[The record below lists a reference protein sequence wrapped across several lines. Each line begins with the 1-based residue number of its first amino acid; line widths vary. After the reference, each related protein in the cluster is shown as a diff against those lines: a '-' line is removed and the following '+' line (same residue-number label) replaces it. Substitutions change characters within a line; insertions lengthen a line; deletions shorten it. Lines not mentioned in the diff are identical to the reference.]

1 MAPDSR
7 LLAPV
12 TTDVHPSSSSSSSS
26 FSSSSSSS
34 SPPPPPSPSSSST
47 PSPSASSSC
56 SAQVRQG
63 IFRTPPLGREGL
75 VSAATSSLSCAITSS
90 TSSFP
95 SASSTSSQSQSKGP
109 SGSLDG
115 LNPSKS
121 STPLGTSSSPSPSPP
136 PPLPGPLSKSCSVTR
151 ASSNHFSPSSS
162 SLTRSTMLPTSLPPS
177 SSSSSSSSS
186 PEATGSQN
194 SHPPSSTTSSS
205 PYPAENVPRSSSSFT
220 LQRQSTST
228 HCPHS
233 SPSASPARRTSSSN
247 SPTSTS
253 TSSSS
258 PPTSSSSREAV
269 LRWSFWPLVLLIV
282 CLPKEAAC
290 GQYERRLLHDLLDN
304 YNNLERPVDNE
315 TEPVVVTFGITL
327 QQIIDVD
334 EKNQILT
341 TNVWL
346 NMDEKNQ
353 LLVTNT
359 WLKLEWKDVNLRWN
373 ESDYNGV
380 SDLRIP
386 PYKIWKPDVL
396 MYNSA
401 DEGFDGTY
409 PTKVVV
415 SSNGNCLYIPPG
427 IFKSTCKI
435 DITWFPF
442 DDQRC
447 KMKFGSWT
455 YSGWQLDLQLQS
467 EDGGDLSDFIKNGE
481 WDLIGCPGK
490 RNAIYYKCCPEP
502 YVDVTFEIVIRRR
515 TLYYF
520 CNLILPCVLI
530 ASMAVLGFTLPPD
543 CGEKLSLEVPGV
555 RNVQNYRC
563 CPEPYVD
570 ITFTIKIRRR
580 TIYYL
585 YNLVL
590 PCVMISSMSLLG
602 FSLPPDTGEKLTLGV
617 TILLSLTVF
626 HNLVTETLPQ
636 VSDAMPVL
644 GTYFN
649 CIMFMVASSVVS
661 TVLILNYHHRSAETH
676 EMSPLAGP
684 RMNPWVKSLFLQWL
698 PWVLRLHRPG
708 EKITRKTI
716 MMNNKMRELEL
727 KERSSRSLLANVLD
741 IDDDFRAHTLPH
753 THTTNNTAGF
763 MRVPHGGH
771 SVDDTHLVHTCM
783 SSCTRELNL
792 ILKEIRVITDKMRK
806 DDDDEEIANDWKF
819 AAMVVDRLCLI
830 VFTLFTITATIAVLL
845 SAPHIIVP

>member
-543 CGEKLSLEVPGV
+543 CGEKLSL
-555 RNVQNYRC
+555 
-563 CPEPYVD
+563 
-570 ITFTIKIRRR
+570 
-580 TIYYL
+580 
-585 YNLVL
+585 
-590 PCVMISSMSLLG
+590 
-602 FSLPPDTGEKLTLGV
+602 GV

-676 EMSPLAGP
+676 EMSPL
-684 RMNPWVKSLFLQWL
+684 VKSLFLQWL

-727 KERSSRSLLANVLD
+727 KVRQEERSSRSLLANVLD

>member
-1 MAPDSR
+1 MNVGCFMISW
-7 LLAPV
+7 
-12 TTDVHPSSSSSSSS
+12 TTTTRWRDLW
-26 FSSSSSSS
+26 
-34 SPPPPPSPSSSST
+34 
-47 PSPSASSSC
+47 
-56 SAQVRQG
+56 
-63 IFRTPPLGREGL
+63 RTGE
-75 VSAATSSLSCAITSS
+75 
-90 TSSFP
+90 
-95 SASSTSSQSQSKGP
+95 
-109 SGSLDG
+109 
-115 LNPSKS
+115 
-121 STPLGTSSSPSPSPP
+121 
-136 PPLPGPLSKSCSVTR
+136 
-151 ASSNHFSPSSS
+151 
-162 SLTRSTMLPTSLPPS
+162 
-177 SSSSSSSSS
+177 
-186 PEATGSQN
+186 
-194 SHPPSSTTSSS
+194 
-205 PYPAENVPRSSSSFT
+205 
-220 LQRQSTST
+220 
-228 HCPHS
+228 
-233 SPSASPARRTSSSN
+233 
-247 SPTSTS
+247 
-253 TSSSS
+253 
-258 PPTSSSSREAV
+258 
-269 LRWSFWPLVLLIV
+269 
-282 CLPKEAAC
+282 
-290 GQYERRLLHDLLDN
+290 
-304 YNNLERPVDNE
+304 PVD
-315 TEPVVVTFGITL
+315 VLFGITL

-353 LLVTNT
+353 LLITNT
-359 WLKLEWKDVNLRWN
+359 WLKLEWKDVNLQWN
-373 ESDYNGV
+373 ETDYGGV
-380 SDLRIP
+380 KDLRIP

-409 PTKVVV
+409 QTKVVV

-543 CGEKLSLEVPGV
+543 CGEKLSLE
-555 RNVQNYRC
+555 
-563 CPEPYVD
+563 
-570 ITFTIKIRRR
+570 I
-580 TIYYL
+580 
-585 YNLVL
+585 
-590 PCVMISSMSLLG
+590 
-602 FSLPPDTGEKLTLGV
+602 
-617 TILLSLTVF
+617 TILLSLTLF
-626 HNLVTETLPQ
+626 LNM
-636 VSDAMPVL
+636 VSATTPATSESVPL
-644 GTYFN
+644 IGTYFN

-676 EMSPLAGP
+676 EMSPL
-684 RMNPWVKSLFLQWL
+684 VKSLFLQWL

-716 MMNNKMRELEL
+716 MMSNKMRELEL
-727 KERSSRSLLANVLD
+727 KVRQELTAPLFTIRLSLELPFGQCPLEERSSKSLLANVLD

-753 THTTNNTAGF
+753 THTTNTNNTAGYI
-763 MRVPHGGH
+763 RVPHGGH
-771 SVDDTHLVHTCM
+771 SVDDSHLVHTCM

-806 DDDDEEIANDWKF
+806 DDEDGEVANDWKF

-830 VFTLFTITATIAVLL
+830 IFTFFTITATVAVLL

>member
-1 MAPDSR
+1 MNVGCFMISW
-7 LLAPV
+7 
-12 TTDVHPSSSSSSSS
+12 TTTTRWRDLW
-26 FSSSSSSS
+26 
-34 SPPPPPSPSSSST
+34 
-47 PSPSASSSC
+47 
-56 SAQVRQG
+56 
-63 IFRTPPLGREGL
+63 RTGE
-75 VSAATSSLSCAITSS
+75 
-90 TSSFP
+90 
-95 SASSTSSQSQSKGP
+95 
-109 SGSLDG
+109 
-115 LNPSKS
+115 
-121 STPLGTSSSPSPSPP
+121 
-136 PPLPGPLSKSCSVTR
+136 
-151 ASSNHFSPSSS
+151 
-162 SLTRSTMLPTSLPPS
+162 
-177 SSSSSSSSS
+177 
-186 PEATGSQN
+186 
-194 SHPPSSTTSSS
+194 
-205 PYPAENVPRSSSSFT
+205 
-220 LQRQSTST
+220 
-228 HCPHS
+228 
-233 SPSASPARRTSSSN
+233 
-247 SPTSTS
+247 
-253 TSSSS
+253 
-258 PPTSSSSREAV
+258 
-269 LRWSFWPLVLLIV
+269 
-282 CLPKEAAC
+282 
-290 GQYERRLLHDLLDN
+290 
-304 YNNLERPVDNE
+304 PVD
-315 TEPVVVTFGITL
+315 VLFGITL

-353 LLVTNT
+353 LLITNT
-359 WLKLEWKDVNLRWN
+359 WLKLEWKDVNLQWN
-373 ESDYNGV
+373 ETDYGGV
-380 SDLRIP
+380 KDLRIP

-409 PTKVVV
+409 QTKVVV

-543 CGEKLSLEVPGV
+543 CGEKLSL
-555 RNVQNYRC
+555 
-563 CPEPYVD
+563 
-570 ITFTIKIRRR
+570 
-580 TIYYL
+580 
-585 YNLVL
+585 
-590 PCVMISSMSLLG
+590 
-602 FSLPPDTGEKLTLGV
+602 GV

-676 EMSPLAGP
+676 EMSPL
-684 RMNPWVKSLFLQWL
+684 VKSLFLQWL

-716 MMNNKMRELEL
+716 MMSNKMRELEL
-727 KERSSRSLLANVLD
+727 KVRQELTAPLFTIRLSLELPFGQCPLEERSSKSLLANVLD

-753 THTTNNTAGF
+753 THTTNTNNTAGYI
-763 MRVPHGGH
+763 RVPHGGH
-771 SVDDTHLVHTCM
+771 SVDDSHLVHTCM

-806 DDDDEEIANDWKF
+806 DDEDGEVANDWKF

-830 VFTLFTITATIAVLL
+830 IFTFFTITATVAVLL

>member
-334 EKNQILT
+334 EKNQ
-341 TNVWL
+341 
-346 NMDEKNQ
+346 

-543 CGEKLSLEVPGV
+543 CGEKLSL
-555 RNVQNYRC
+555 
-563 CPEPYVD
+563 
-570 ITFTIKIRRR
+570 
-580 TIYYL
+580 
-585 YNLVL
+585 
-590 PCVMISSMSLLG
+590 
-602 FSLPPDTGEKLTLGV
+602 GV

-727 KERSSRSLLANVLD
+727 KVRQEERSSRSLLANVLD

>member
-334 EKNQILT
+334 EKNQ
-341 TNVWL
+341 
-346 NMDEKNQ
+346 

-543 CGEKLSLEVPGV
+543 CGEKLSL
-555 RNVQNYRC
+555 
-563 CPEPYVD
+563 
-570 ITFTIKIRRR
+570 
-580 TIYYL
+580 
-585 YNLVL
+585 
-590 PCVMISSMSLLG
+590 
-602 FSLPPDTGEKLTLGV
+602 GV

-626 HNLVTETLPQ
+626 SNMVNDTMPTT
-636 VSDAMPVL
+636 SDAVPLL

-727 KERSSRSLLANVLD
+727 KVRQEERSSRSLLANVLD

>member
-334 EKNQILT
+334 EKNQ
-341 TNVWL
+341 
-346 NMDEKNQ
+346 

-543 CGEKLSLEVPGV
+543 CGEKLSL
-555 RNVQNYRC
+555 
-563 CPEPYVD
+563 
-570 ITFTIKIRRR
+570 
-580 TIYYL
+580 
-585 YNLVL
+585 
-590 PCVMISSMSLLG
+590 
-602 FSLPPDTGEKLTLGV
+602 GV

-676 EMSPLAGP
+676 EMSPL
-684 RMNPWVKSLFLQWL
+684 VKSLFLQWL

-727 KERSSRSLLANVLD
+727 KVRQEERSSRSLLANVLD

>member
-12 TTDVHPSSSSSSSS
+12 TTNVYPSSP
-26 FSSSSSSS
+26 
-34 SPPPPPSPSSSST
+34 SPPSSAATFSSSST
-47 PSPSASSSC
+47 PPSSS
-56 SAQVRQG
+56 SQVHQG
-63 IFRTPPLGREGL
+63 TVRTPPLGREGL
-75 VSAATSSLSCAITSS
+75 VSAATSSLSCATSSITSS
-90 TSSFP
+90 SSPSYAFP
-95 SASSTSSQSQSKGP
+95 SLSKSSQSQSKSPSDSVDGP
-109 SGSLDG
+109 S
-115 LNPSKS
+115 PSKPE
-121 STPLGTSSSPSPSPP
+121 TPLDTSPSPSLSPLLPP
-136 PPLPGPLSKSCSVTR
+136 PPLPSQQLSKSCSVTR
-151 ASSNHFSPSSS
+151 ASSKHSSPSSS
-162 SLTRSTMLPTSLPPS
+162 SLTRSMFATL
-177 SSSSSSSSS
+177 SSS
-186 PEATGSQN
+186 PSSYSPSSLEVTGSQD
-194 SHPPSSTTSSS
+194 SYPRSSITSTPFSS
-205 PYPAENVPRSSSSFT
+205 LYPAENVPTSSCSVTS
-220 LQRQSTST
+220 QSEST
-228 HCPHS
+228 T
-233 SPSASPARRTSSSN
+233 SASSLTSSSRRN
-247 SPTSTS
+247 SSSKSPSSSTS
-253 TSSSS
+253 TSSST
-258 PPTSSSSREAV
+258 PSSTSREAV
-269 LRWSFWPLVLLIV
+269 LRWSFWPLILLIV

-327 QQIIDVD
+327 QQIIDV
-334 EKNQILT
+334 
-341 TNVWL
+341 
-346 NMDEKNQ
+346 DEKNQ

-543 CGEKLSLEVPGV
+543 CGEKLSL
-555 RNVQNYRC
+555 
-563 CPEPYVD
+563 
-570 ITFTIKIRRR
+570 
-580 TIYYL
+580 
-585 YNLVL
+585 
-590 PCVMISSMSLLG
+590 
-602 FSLPPDTGEKLTLGV
+602 GV

-626 HNLVTETLPQ
+626 SNMVNDTMPTT
-636 VSDAMPVL
+636 SDAVPLL

-661 TVLILNYHHRSAETH
+661 TVLILNYHHRSADTH
-676 EMSPLAGP
+676 EMSPL
-684 RMNPWVKSLFLQWL
+684 VKSLFLQWL

-727 KERSSRSLLANVLD
+727 KCPLEERSSRSLLANVLD

-763 MRVPHGGH
+763 MRPPHGGH

-806 DDDDEEIANDWKF
+806 DDDEEEVANDWKF

-830 VFTLFTITATIAVLL
+830 VFTLFTVTATIAVLL

>member
-7 LLAPV
+7 LLATAHPPFSSPSSL
-12 TTDVHPSSSSSSSS
+12 TGSTRLKGREGLWLSGPSSSPTHAPSSSSSSCSS
-26 FSSSSSSS
+26 PSSPTCSTSAQATTRAPKP
-34 SPPPPPSPSSSST
+34 PPPPPSTTTARSS
-47 PSPSASSSC
+47 
-56 SAQVRQG
+56 
-63 IFRTPPLGREGL
+63 LL
-75 VSAATSSLSCAITSS
+75 SAA
-90 TSSFP
+90 P
-95 SASSTSSQSQSKGP
+95 
-109 SGSLDG
+109 
-115 LNPSKS
+115 
-121 STPLGTSSSPSPSPP
+121 TPQ
-136 PPLPGPLSKSCSVTR
+136 
-151 ASSNHFSPSSS
+151 
-162 SLTRSTMLPTSLPPS
+162 
-177 SSSSSSSSS
+177 
-186 PEATGSQN
+186 PE
-194 SHPPSSTTSSS
+194 
-205 PYPAENVPRSSSSFT
+205 R
-220 LQRQSTST
+220 L
-228 HCPHS
+228 
-233 SPSASPARRTSSSN
+233 
-247 SPTSTS
+247 STS

-258 PPTSSSSREAV
+258 IMSSDLASSHAPTTSSLVSSSSISSFSSTTSSPPSPPSCPSSSSSSRPSSTTTTTTSIIVQPQGSGREGPP
-269 LRWSFWPLVLLIV
+269 RWALWPIVLLIV
-282 CLPKEAAC
+282 CLPKEATC
-290 GQYERRLLHDLLDN
+290 GHNERRLLHDLLDN
-304 YNNLERPVDNE
+304 YNPLERPVGNE
-315 TEPVVVTFGITL
+315 SEPVVVSFGITL

-334 EKNQILT
+334 EKNQ
-341 TNVWL
+341 
-346 NMDEKNQ
+346 
-353 LLVTNT
+353 LLITNT

-373 ESDYNGV
+373 ESDYGGV
-380 SDLRIP
+380 KDLRIP

-409 PTKVVV
+409 QTKVVV
-415 SSNGNCLYIPPG
+415 SSSGGCLYIPPG

-543 CGEKLSLEVPGV
+543 CGEKLSLEVPGE
-555 RNVQNYRC
+555 RNVLTYKC

-570 ITFTIKIRRR
+570 ITFVIKLRRR

-585 YNLVL
+585 YNLVV
-590 PCVMISSMSLLG
+590 PCIMISSMTLLG

-661 TVLILNYHHRSAETH
+661 TVLILNYHHRSADTH
-676 EMSPLAGP
+676 EMSP
-684 RMNPWVKSLFLQWL
+684 MVKSLFLQWL

-727 KERSSRSLLANVLD
+727 KVREEERSSKSLLANVLD

-753 THTTNNTAGF
+753 THTTNTNNTAGF
-763 MRVPHGGH
+763 IRVPHGGH

-792 ILKEIRVITDKMRK
+792 ILKEVRIITDKMRK
-806 DDDDEEIANDWKF
+806 DDEDGEVANDWKF

-830 VFTLFTITATIAVLL
+830 IFTLFTITATIAVLL

>member
-334 EKNQILT
+334 EKNQ
-341 TNVWL
+341 
-346 NMDEKNQ
+346 

-543 CGEKLSLEVPGV
+543 CGEKLSLE
-555 RNVQNYRC
+555 
-563 CPEPYVD
+563 
-570 ITFTIKIRRR
+570 I
-580 TIYYL
+580 
-585 YNLVL
+585 
-590 PCVMISSMSLLG
+590 
-602 FSLPPDTGEKLTLGV
+602 
-617 TILLSLTVF
+617 TILLSLTLF
-626 HNLVTETLPQ
+626 LNM
-636 VSDAMPVL
+636 VSATTPATSESVPL
-644 GTYFN
+644 IGTYFN

-727 KERSSRSLLANVLD
+727 KVRQEERSSRSLLANVLD

>member
-7 LLAPV
+7 LLATAHPPFSSPSSL
-12 TTDVHPSSSSSSSS
+12 TGSTRLKGREGLWLSGPSSSPTHAPSSSSSSCSS
-26 FSSSSSSS
+26 PSSPTCSTSAQATTRAPKP
-34 SPPPPPSPSSSST
+34 PPPPPSTTTARSS
-47 PSPSASSSC
+47 
-56 SAQVRQG
+56 
-63 IFRTPPLGREGL
+63 LL
-75 VSAATSSLSCAITSS
+75 SAA
-90 TSSFP
+90 P
-95 SASSTSSQSQSKGP
+95 
-109 SGSLDG
+109 
-115 LNPSKS
+115 
-121 STPLGTSSSPSPSPP
+121 TPQ
-136 PPLPGPLSKSCSVTR
+136 
-151 ASSNHFSPSSS
+151 
-162 SLTRSTMLPTSLPPS
+162 
-177 SSSSSSSSS
+177 
-186 PEATGSQN
+186 PE
-194 SHPPSSTTSSS
+194 
-205 PYPAENVPRSSSSFT
+205 R
-220 LQRQSTST
+220 L
-228 HCPHS
+228 
-233 SPSASPARRTSSSN
+233 
-247 SPTSTS
+247 STS

-258 PPTSSSSREAV
+258 IMSSDLASSHAPTTSSLVSSSSISSFSSTTSSPPSPPSCPSSSSSSRPSSTTTTTTSIIVQPQGSGREGPP
-269 LRWSFWPLVLLIV
+269 RWALWPIVLLIV
-282 CLPKEAAC
+282 CLPKEATC
-290 GQYERRLLHDLLDN
+290 GHNERRLLHDLLDN
-304 YNNLERPVDNE
+304 YNPLERPVGNE
-315 TEPVVVTFGITL
+315 SEPVVVSFGITL

-334 EKNQILT
+334 EKNQ
-341 TNVWL
+341 
-346 NMDEKNQ
+346 
-353 LLVTNT
+353 LLITNT

-373 ESDYNGV
+373 ESDYGGV
-380 SDLRIP
+380 KDLRIP

-409 PTKVVV
+409 QTKVVV
-415 SSNGNCLYIPPG
+415 SSSGGCLYIPPG

-543 CGEKLSLEVPGV
+543 CGEKLSL
-555 RNVQNYRC
+555 
-563 CPEPYVD
+563 
-570 ITFTIKIRRR
+570 
-580 TIYYL
+580 
-585 YNLVL
+585 
-590 PCVMISSMSLLG
+590 
-602 FSLPPDTGEKLTLGV
+602 
-617 TILLSLTVF
+617 
-626 HNLVTETLPQ
+626 
-636 VSDAMPVL
+636 

-661 TVLILNYHHRSAETH
+661 TVLILNYHHRSADTH
-676 EMSPLAGP
+676 EMSP
-684 RMNPWVKSLFLQWL
+684 MVKSLFLQWL

-727 KERSSRSLLANVLD
+727 KERSSKSLLANVLD

-753 THTTNNTAGF
+753 THTTNTNNTAGF
-763 MRVPHGGH
+763 IRVPHGGH

-792 ILKEIRVITDKMRK
+792 ILKEVRIITDKMRK
-806 DDDDEEIANDWKF
+806 DDEDGEVANDWKF

-830 VFTLFTITATIAVLL
+830 IFTLFTITATIAVLL

>member
-7 LLAPV
+7 LLATAHPPFSSPSSL
-12 TTDVHPSSSSSSSS
+12 TGSTRLKGREGLWLSGPSSSPTHAPSSSSSSCSS
-26 FSSSSSSS
+26 PSSPTCSTSAQATTRAPKP
-34 SPPPPPSPSSSST
+34 PPPPPSTTTARSS
-47 PSPSASSSC
+47 
-56 SAQVRQG
+56 
-63 IFRTPPLGREGL
+63 LL
-75 VSAATSSLSCAITSS
+75 SAA
-90 TSSFP
+90 P
-95 SASSTSSQSQSKGP
+95 
-109 SGSLDG
+109 
-115 LNPSKS
+115 
-121 STPLGTSSSPSPSPP
+121 TPQ
-136 PPLPGPLSKSCSVTR
+136 
-151 ASSNHFSPSSS
+151 
-162 SLTRSTMLPTSLPPS
+162 
-177 SSSSSSSSS
+177 
-186 PEATGSQN
+186 PE
-194 SHPPSSTTSSS
+194 
-205 PYPAENVPRSSSSFT
+205 R
-220 LQRQSTST
+220 L
-228 HCPHS
+228 
-233 SPSASPARRTSSSN
+233 
-247 SPTSTS
+247 STS

-258 PPTSSSSREAV
+258 IMSSDLASSHAPTTSSLVSSSSISSFSSTTSSPPSPPSCPSSSSSSRPSSTTTTTTSIIVQPQGSGREGPP
-269 LRWSFWPLVLLIV
+269 RWALWPIVLLIV
-282 CLPKEAAC
+282 CLPKEATC
-290 GQYERRLLHDLLDN
+290 GHNERRLLHDLLDN
-304 YNNLERPVDNE
+304 YNPLERPVGNE
-315 TEPVVVTFGITL
+315 SEPVVVSFGITL

-334 EKNQILT
+334 EKNQ
-341 TNVWL
+341 
-346 NMDEKNQ
+346 
-353 LLVTNT
+353 LLITNT

-373 ESDYNGV
+373 ESDYGGV
-380 SDLRIP
+380 KDLRIP

-409 PTKVVV
+409 QTKVVV
-415 SSNGNCLYIPPG
+415 SSSGGCLYIPPG

-543 CGEKLSLEVPGV
+543 CGEKLSL
-555 RNVQNYRC
+555 
-563 CPEPYVD
+563 
-570 ITFTIKIRRR
+570 
-580 TIYYL
+580 
-585 YNLVL
+585 
-590 PCVMISSMSLLG
+590 
-602 FSLPPDTGEKLTLGV
+602 GV
-617 TILLSLTVF
+617 TVLLSLTVF
-626 HNLVTETLPQ
+626 LDMVNG
-636 VSDAMPVL
+636 SMPTTSESVPL
-644 GTYFN
+644 IGTYFN

-661 TVLILNYHHRSAETH
+661 TVLILNYHHRSADTH
-676 EMSPLAGP
+676 EMSP
-684 RMNPWVKSLFLQWL
+684 MVKSLFLQWL

-727 KERSSRSLLANVLD
+727 KCPLEERSSKSLLANVLD

-753 THTTNNTAGF
+753 THTTNTNNTAGF
-763 MRVPHGGH
+763 IRVPHGGH

-792 ILKEIRVITDKMRK
+792 ILKEVRIITDKMRK
-806 DDDDEEIANDWKF
+806 DDEDGEVANDWKF

-830 VFTLFTITATIAVLL
+830 IFTLFTITATIAVLL

>member
-7 LLAPV
+7 LLATAHPPFSSPSSL
-12 TTDVHPSSSSSSSS
+12 TGSTRLKGREGLWLSGPSSSPTHAPSSSSSSCSS
-26 FSSSSSSS
+26 PSSPTCSTSAQATTRAPKP
-34 SPPPPPSPSSSST
+34 PPPPPSTTTARSS
-47 PSPSASSSC
+47 
-56 SAQVRQG
+56 
-63 IFRTPPLGREGL
+63 LL
-75 VSAATSSLSCAITSS
+75 SAA
-90 TSSFP
+90 P
-95 SASSTSSQSQSKGP
+95 
-109 SGSLDG
+109 
-115 LNPSKS
+115 
-121 STPLGTSSSPSPSPP
+121 TPQ
-136 PPLPGPLSKSCSVTR
+136 
-151 ASSNHFSPSSS
+151 
-162 SLTRSTMLPTSLPPS
+162 
-177 SSSSSSSSS
+177 
-186 PEATGSQN
+186 PE
-194 SHPPSSTTSSS
+194 
-205 PYPAENVPRSSSSFT
+205 R
-220 LQRQSTST
+220 L
-228 HCPHS
+228 
-233 SPSASPARRTSSSN
+233 
-247 SPTSTS
+247 STS

-258 PPTSSSSREAV
+258 IMSSDLASSHAPTTSSLVSSSSISSFSSTTSSPPSPPSCPSSSSSSRPSSTTTTTTSIIVQPQGSGREGPP
-269 LRWSFWPLVLLIV
+269 RWALWPIVLLIV
-282 CLPKEAAC
+282 CLPKEATC
-290 GQYERRLLHDLLDN
+290 GHNERRLLHDLLDN
-304 YNNLERPVDNE
+304 YNPLERPVGNE
-315 TEPVVVTFGITL
+315 SEPVVVSFGITL

-334 EKNQILT
+334 EKNQ
-341 TNVWL
+341 
-346 NMDEKNQ
+346 
-353 LLVTNT
+353 LLITNT

-373 ESDYNGV
+373 ESDYGGV
-380 SDLRIP
+380 KDLRIP

-409 PTKVVV
+409 QTKVVV
-415 SSNGNCLYIPPG
+415 SSSGGCLYIPPG

-543 CGEKLSLEVPGV
+543 CGEKLSLE
-555 RNVQNYRC
+555 
-563 CPEPYVD
+563 
-570 ITFTIKIRRR
+570 I
-580 TIYYL
+580 
-585 YNLVL
+585 
-590 PCVMISSMSLLG
+590 
-602 FSLPPDTGEKLTLGV
+602 
-617 TILLSLTVF
+617 TILLSLTLF
-626 HNLVTETLPQ
+626 LNM
-636 VSDAMPVL
+636 VSATTPATSESVPL
-644 GTYFN
+644 IGTYFN

-661 TVLILNYHHRSAETH
+661 TVLILNYHHRSADTH
-676 EMSPLAGP
+676 EMSP
-684 RMNPWVKSLFLQWL
+684 MVKSLFLQWL

-727 KERSSRSLLANVLD
+727 KCPLEERSSKSLLANVLD

-753 THTTNNTAGF
+753 THTTNTNNTAGF
-763 MRVPHGGH
+763 IRVPHGGH

-792 ILKEIRVITDKMRK
+792 ILKEVRIITDKMRK
-806 DDDDEEIANDWKF
+806 DDEDGEVANDWKF

-830 VFTLFTITATIAVLL
+830 IFTLFTITATIAVLL